1 MSKSQ
6 GRVTLPAQAG
16 YMKESLELLSR
27 WGADAIRDCDGTELP
42 PELKKTGAKIYS
54 TYFVARGHNEFIKEN
69 MGECQQIYLM
79 SKFQTAR
86 ENKVAIPFMAGYFK
100 EQIKPDYDHDP
111 KKWWEVIDRTG
122 GEVVDAKNW
131 EVNKADETVIV
142 HDAVPFHEYT
152 VTFLAYVIWDPTQMY
167 NHLTNNW
174 GDVEHDI
181 PFDVRKPKSRQFIH
195 DYLDKWLAENEETDV
210 VRFTTFF
217 YHFTLVFN
225 EEAREKYV
233 DWFGYSASV
242 SVEALEAFEEEK
254 GYRLRPED
262 IVTAGYH
269 NNPFICPTP
278 KFRDFLDFQQK
289 FVAQEAKKLVKKVQ
303 RAGKEAMMF
312 LGDNWIGIEPYGKY
326 FPQIGLD
333 AVVGSVGGGTT
344 LRMIS
349 EIPAVKYTEARFLPY
364 FFPDTFREG
373 NNPVVEAKSNWL
385 AARRAILR
393 KPVDRIGYGGYL
405 SLAYKFPK
413 FVSYVEKVADE
424 FREIYENI
432 AGQTPYTGLKVAVL
446 NAWGRLRSWQ
456 AHMVAH
462 AIPYKQ
468 TYTYAGV
475 LEALSGSSVDVSFLS
490 FDDILEEGIPS
501 DVDVIINAGLRDTA
515 FSGGAAWRDQKL
527 LRLLREW
534 IDQGG
539 GFIGIGE
546 PTAHHHQGRFFQLAE
561 ALGVDK
567 ELGFTLNTNKYFWD
581 LTEQHFI
588 TEDSIF
594 GFDYGEGS
602 KDVYAI
608 SEKTQILD
616 GGDGE
621 IYLAANTYGRG
632 KTAYIAGLPF
642 NNSNTRLLL
651 RAMYYAAGKEA
662 ELKKWFA
669 ENIFVEVHA
678 YPEAKKYAVVNNS
691 DETQTS
697 AVYNG
702 AGEKEEV
709 TLQAGEIRW
718 FKMQ

>member
-131 EVNKADETVIV
+131 EVNKADETVVV
-142 HDAVPFHEYT
+142 HGAVPFHEYT

-678 YPEAKKYAVVNNS
+678 YPKAGKYAVVNNS
-691 DETQTS
+691 DEIQTS